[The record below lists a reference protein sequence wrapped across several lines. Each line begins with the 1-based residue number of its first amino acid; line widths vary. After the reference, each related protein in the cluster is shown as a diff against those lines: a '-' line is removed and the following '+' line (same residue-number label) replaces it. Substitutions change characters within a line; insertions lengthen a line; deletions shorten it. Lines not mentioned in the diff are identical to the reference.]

1 MPQLLNTVL
10 TLFYLSYFI
19 PQVEMTERGF
29 LTQEGAVLRVA
40 ILLLAFFN
48 LGIEARQMRTQKWTY
63 LTDQWNY
70 VVVVGNVLT
79 IYIIFEHSL
88 L

>member
-19 PQVEMTERGF
+19 PQVEMAERGF

-40 ILLLAFFN
+40 ILLLAIFN

>member
-10 TLFYLSYFI
+10 TLFYLSYSI
-19 PQVEMTERGF
+19 PQVEITERGF

>member
-10 TLFYLSYFI
+10 TLFDLSYFI